1 MASRPNTRTG
11 PIIEIEPYRKL
22 VIHEVVESSFQDLI
36 DQILM
41 TTRAAG
47 GTTIPQVQ
55 WCNGVVFIVQQFNP
69 NSEIVIRE
77 QLNGVVHFGA
87 VSFALKEKF
96 ESEVRTPQG
105 TIRLVDVTANSTW
118 VALSN
123 QLKAI
128 STQKQ
133 A

>member
-1 MASRPNTRTG
+1 MASRPNTPPA

-22 VIHEVVESSFQDLI
+22 VIHEVVESPFKDLI

-77 QLNGVVHFGA
+77 QLNGVIHFGA

-105 TIRLVDVTANSTW
+105 TIRLVDVSANSTW
-118 VALSN
+118 VAVSN
-123 QLKAI
+123 QLKAM
-128 STQKQ
+128 SSQKQ

>member
-1 MASRPNTRTG
+1 MASRPNNPTG

-22 VIHEVVESSFQDLI
+22 VIHEVVESAFKDFI

-69 NSEIVIRE
+69 NSDVVIRE
-77 QLNGVVHFGA
+77 QLNGVIHFGA

-96 ESEVRTPQG
+96 EAEVRTPQG
-105 TIRLVDVTANSTW
+105 TIRLVDVSANTTW